1 MNLDRAR
8 ELLNKLN
15 LGVGKAKTL
24 SAYETKDIENPDGE
38 VIGLKRVNER
48 KLALGHV
55 GPAMPCC
62 LGDGNDHEEYCVMFG
77 RDDFNPWEEQDW
89 P

>member
-1 MNLDRAR
+1 MH
-8 ELLNKLN
+8 KLN
-15 LGVGKAKTL
+15 VGVGKAKIL
-24 SAYETKDIENPDGE
+24 STHETRDVENPDGE
-38 VIGLKRVNER
+38 VIGTERVNER

-62 LGDGNDHEEYCVMFG
+62 LGDGDEHESYCPMYG
-77 RDDFNPWEEQDW
+77 RDDEVHPWEEQDR